1 MTSVGSVASI
11 AKMIG
16 EFSDLM
22 TTGMKKKVRKHFREY
37 LLGMMIPPEIRR
49 KSISNISSLVS
60 EYDQSTLNRTFHA
73 VDQKTLEDNY
83 ITYLKARIGNHRMQ
97 FIGDDTLLGHPG
109 SKVMENVGWFYDH
122 ASGNNVLAHQYVTTM
137 LHDLDRDEFYPFL
150 VKMYVKKDE
159 DSSKNNGFMTK
170 LEIMKEAFKDSW
182 LDKDILFMT
191 KLEIMK
197 DIFKRAMDNFNIV
210 GKTVDSWY
218 SSHRLLEDHYVTE
231 MRSNRKVSLVN
242 LGKMT
247 RKNSDLF
254 YTMDEILETTFLM
267 YERDSDIL
275 KDFPLYARINAWLSN
290 GDAVNLVLLY
300 NPENGRKKFLA

>member
-1 MTSVGSVASI
+1 M
-11 AKMIG
+11 
-16 EFSDLM
+16 
-22 TTGMKKKVRKHFREY
+22 
-37 LLGMMIPPEIRR
+37 
-49 KSISNISSLVS
+49 
-60 EYDQSTLNRTFHA
+60 
-73 VDQKTLEDNY
+73 
-83 ITYLKARIGNHRMQ
+83 
-97 FIGDDTLLGHPG
+97 
-109 SKVMENVGWFYDH
+109 
-122 ASGNNVLAHQYVTTM
+122 
-137 LHDLDRDEFYPFL
+137 
-150 VKMYVKKDE
+150 
-159 DSSKNNGFMTK
+159 
-170 LEIMKEAFKDSW
+170 
-182 LDKDILFMT
+182 
-191 KLEIMK
+191 
-197 DIFKRAMDNFNIV
+197 
-210 GKTVDSWY
+210 DSWY

>member
-83 ITYLKARIGNHRMQ
+83 ITYLKARIGNHRIQ

-159 DSSKNNGFMTK
+159 DSSKNNG
-170 LEIMKEAFKDSW
+170 
-182 LDKDILFMT
+182 FMT

-300 NPENGRKKFLA
+300 NPENGRKKFLASD

>member
-170 LEIMKEAFKDSW
+170 LEIMK
-182 LDKDILFMT
+182 
-191 KLEIMK
+191 